1 MSGHPTFLNHIGVRS
16 TGEIEGEMSVETQFS
31 TDDAEELQLPEQ
43 SKRPWFHLP
52 RRMLVGGLLLVMAFA
67 VLLRSF
73 IFTAGYNTTLVADM
87 GVVRAPISGE
97 IDRLDANV
105 GDRVARDQLLGRF
118 AAPVGL
124 SAAVRTGSEDV
135 DQLQAKLASIDGRMA
150 ALRADADH
158 IRSESGIYR
167 SEKLVQMDAVADESS
182 AELSAAQARLT
193 FAQKQLDR
201 TRALADRGFISA
213 AGLQRAEQDQRAA
226 LADQNA
232 AMARRRTNLIE
243 ARAAGQGLFLNNG
256 YSNVQYSTQRLSDLN
271 LALSE
276 LQGERENLTAALA
289 TAQKLSGGGKVSA
302 MRRLRLPLQA
312 SIDGRVWAKV
322 AAPGESLREG
332 DPIYMLA
339 DCSSFFAYF
348 TVGRSAYSNLNIG
361 APVTFIAFSS
371 GDRWPG
377 TIVNMGVSDPS
388 QLRVTSHVPNPA
400 PGEYLIGARITLDT
414 QGQKQCP
421 VGTAGRVVL

>member
-1 MSGHPTFLNHIGVRS
+1 
-16 TGEIEGEMSVETQFS
+16 MSVEAKLLS
-31 TDDAEELQLPEQ
+31 DGAEELQLPEAT
-43 SKRPWFHLP
+43 KRRWLRLP

-67 VLLRSF
+67 VLVRGF

-97 IDRLDANV
+97 VDRLGANV
-105 GDRVARDQLLGRF
+105 GDRVARNQQVGMF

-124 SAAVRTGSEDV
+124 SAAVRAGSEDI
-135 DQLQAKLASIDGRMA
+135 DQLKAKLASIDSRMA
-150 ALRADADH
+150 ALKADASH
-158 IRSESGIYR
+158 IRSESGVYQ
-167 SEKLVQMDAVADESS
+167 SEKLVQMDAVAAESS
-182 AELSAAQARLT
+182 AQLSAAQARFA

-226 LADQNA
+226 LADRNA
-232 AMARRRTNLIE
+232 ASARQRTNLIE
-243 ARAAGQGLFLNNG
+243 ARAAGRGLFLNNG

-276 LQGERENLTAALA
+276 LQGERDNLTVAIANA
-289 TAQKLSGGGKVSA
+289 EKLTGGKVGD
-302 MRRLRLPLQA
+302 MRRLKMPLQA
-312 SIDGRVWAKV
+312 SINGRVWAKV

-348 TVGRSAYSNLNIG
+348 TVGRSAYAKLDIG
-361 APVTFIAFSS
+361 SPVTFVALSS
-371 GDRWPG
+371 GERWPG
-377 TIVNMGVSDPS
+377 AIVNMGVSDPS
-388 QLRVTSHVPNPA
+388 QLRVTSHIPNPG
-400 PGEYLIGARITLDT
+400 PGEYLIGARITLDGE
-414 QGQKQCP
+414 GQKRCP

>member
-1 MSGHPTFLNHIGVRS
+1 
-16 TGEIEGEMSVETQFS
+16 MSVEAKFPS
-31 TDDAEELQLPEQ
+31 DGAKELRLAEGDGRQ
-43 SKRPWFHLP
+43 WFHLP
-52 RRMLVGGLLLVMAFA
+52 RRMLVGGLLLIMAVA
-67 VLLRSF
+67 VLVRSF

-87 GVVRAPISGE
+87 GLVRAPISGE
-97 IDRLDANV
+97 VDRLGANV
-105 GDRVARDQLLGRF
+105 GDRVTRNQLLGSF

-124 SAAVRTGSEDV
+124 SAAVRAGSEDV
-135 DQLQAKLASIDGRMA
+135 DQLKAKLASIDGRMA

-158 IRSESGIYR
+158 IRRESGVYR
-167 SEKLVQMDAVADESS
+167 SEELVQMDAVADESS
-182 AELSAAQARLT
+182 AQLSAAQARLA

-201 TRALADRGFISA
+201 TRALAGRGFISA
-213 AGLQRAEQDQRAA
+213 AGLEKAEQDQRAA
-226 LADQNA
+226 LADRNA

-243 ARAAGQGLFLNNG
+243 AHAAGQGLFLNNG

-276 LQGERENLTAALA
+276 LRGERENLTAALA
-289 TAQKLSGGGKVSA
+289 KAQKLSGDGKAGA
-302 MRRLRLPLQA
+302 MRRLQLPLQA

-348 TVGRSAYSNLNIG
+348 TVGRSAYSRLTIG
-361 APVTFIAFSS
+361 SPVTFIAFSN

-377 TIVNMGVSDPS
+377 TVVNMGVSDPS
-388 QLRVTSHVPNPA
+388 QLRVTSHVPNPPA
-400 PGEYLIGARITLDT
+400 GEYLIGARIMLDAK
-414 QGQKQCP
+414 GKKQCP

>member
-1 MSGHPTFLNHIGVRS
+1 
-16 TGEIEGEMSVETQFS
+16 
-31 TDDAEELQLPEQ
+31 
-43 SKRPWFHLP
+43 
-52 RRMLVGGLLLVMAFA
+52 MLVGGLLLVMACA
-67 VLLRSF
+67 VLVRSF
-73 IFTAGYNTTLVADM
+73 VFTAGYNTTLVADM
-87 GVVRAPISGE
+87 GVVRAPVSGE
-97 IDRLDANV
+97 VDRLGANV
-105 GDRVARDQLLGRF
+105 GDRVTRNQPLGGF

-124 SAAVRTGSEDV
+124 SAAVRAGSEDV
-135 DQLQAKLASIDGRMA
+135 DQLRVKLASIDGRMA

-158 IRSESGIYR
+158 IRGEAGVYR

-182 AELSAAQARLT
+182 AQLAAAQARLA

-201 TRALADRGFISA
+201 TRSLADRGFISA

-243 ARAAGQGLFLNNG
+243 ARAAGRGLFLNNG

-289 TAQKLSGGGKVSA
+289 NAEKWSDGSKVGA
-302 MRRLRLPLQA
+302 MRRLQLPLRA
-312 SIDGRVWAKV
+312 SINGRVWAKV
-322 AAPGESLREG
+322 AAPGEALREG

-348 TVGRSAYSNLNIG
+348 TVGRSAYSKLSLG
-361 APVTFIAFSS
+361 SPVTFIAFSS

-388 QLRVTSHVPNPA
+388 QIRVTSHVPSPA
-400 PGEYLIGARITLDT
+400 AGEYLIGARIMLDA

>member
-1 MSGHPTFLNHIGVRS
+1 
-16 TGEIEGEMSVETQFS
+16 MSVETQFS

-124 SAAVRTGSEDV
+124 SAAVRAGSEDV

-158 IRSESGIYR
+158 IRSKSGIYR

-182 AELSAAQARLT
+182 AELSAAQARLGNMPH
-193 FAQKQLDR
+193 FCEHRPMPKAAAR
-201 TRALADRGFISA
+201 TGRNSRKASRTPPDWPHRQRQQRTSTRYWKWAARCIMSA
-213 AGLQRAEQDQRAA
+213 APAIR
-226 LADQNA
+226 
-232 AMARRRTNLIE
+232 
-243 ARAAGQGLFLNNG
+243 
-256 YSNVQYSTQRLSDLN
+256 
-271 LALSE
+271 
-276 LQGERENLTAALA
+276 
-289 TAQKLSGGGKVSA
+289 
-302 MRRLRLPLQA
+302 
-312 SIDGRVWAKV
+312 
-322 AAPGESLREG
+322 
-332 DPIYMLA
+332 PI
-339 DCSSFFAYF
+339 
-348 TVGRSAYSNLNIG
+348 
-361 APVTFIAFSS
+361 
-371 GDRWPG
+371 
-377 TIVNMGVSDPS
+377 
-388 QLRVTSHVPNPA
+388 
-400 PGEYLIGARITLDT
+400 
-414 QGQKQCP
+414 
-421 VGTAGRVVL
+421 

>member
-1 MSGHPTFLNHIGVRS
+1 
-16 TGEIEGEMSVETQFS
+16 MSVEAKFL

-43 SKRPWFHLP
+43 PKRRWFHLP

-67 VLLRSF
+67 VLVRSF

-97 IDRLDANV
+97 VDRLGANV
-105 GDRVARDQLLGRF
+105 GDRVARDQPLGIF

-124 SAAVRTGSEDV
+124 SAAVRAGSEDV

-150 ALRADADH
+150 ALRADADR
-158 IRSESGIYR
+158 IRSESGVYR

-182 AELSAAQARLT
+182 AELSAAQARLA

-302 MRRLRLPLQA
+302 MRRLQLPLQA
-312 SIDGRVWAKV
+312 SINGRVWAKV

-348 TVGRSAYSNLNIG
+348 TVGRSTYSKLNIG
-361 APVTFIAFSS
+361 APVTFVTFSS

-377 TIVNMGVSDPS
+377 AIVNMGVSDPS

-400 PGEYLIGARITLDT
+400 PGEYLIGARITLDA

>member
-1 MSGHPTFLNHIGVRS
+1 
-16 TGEIEGEMSVETQFS
+16 MSVETKLRF
-31 TDDAEELQLPEQ
+31 DGAEEIKLPEQ
-43 SKRPWFHLP
+43 GKLRWLKLP
-52 RRMLVGGLLLVMAFA
+52 RRMLVGGLLLVMALA
-67 VLLRSF
+67 VLVRSF
-73 IFTAGYNTTLVADM
+73 VFTAGYNTTLVADM

-97 IDRLDANV
+97 VDRLGANV
-105 GDRVARDQLLGRF
+105 GDRVARNQQMGIF

-124 SAAVRTGSEDV
+124 AAAVRAGSEDL
-135 DQLQAKLASIDGRMA
+135 DQLNAKLASIDSRMA
-150 ALRADADH
+150 ALRVDANH
-158 IRSESGIYR
+158 IRSESGVYR

-182 AELSAAQARLT
+182 AQLSAAQARLA

-232 AMARRRTNLIE
+232 ARARQRTNLIE
-243 ARAAGQGLFLNNG
+243 ARAAGRGLFLNNG
-256 YSNVQYSTQRLSDLN
+256 YSNVQYSTQRLSDPN

-276 LQGERENLTAALA
+276 LQGEKANLIAALA
-289 TAQKLSGGGKVSA
+289 NADKLSGGKIGA
-302 MRRLRLPLQA
+302 MRRLQLPLQA
-312 SIDGRVWAKV
+312 SINGRVWAKV

-348 TVGRSAYSNLNIG
+348 TVGRSAYSRLNIG
-361 APVTFIAFSS
+361 SPVTFIALSS

-388 QLRVTSHVPNPA
+388 QLRVTSHVPDPA
-400 PGEYLIGARITLDT
+400 PGEYLIGARILLDA